1 MEFAGSNQSMSLSRT
16 ESLFRRDVA
25 YSRGITFDSTT
36 IFITRIKEFHQIRE
50 PSGLYNGFYCSE
62 FPPDYP
68 KIEEMVRTKKLRRG
82 LALAHLSL
90 ALSVHEVH
98 FEEN

>member
-1 MEFAGSNQSMSLSRT
+1 MRSN
-16 ESLFRRDVA
+16 A
-25 YSRGITFDSTT
+25 
-36 IFITRIKEFHQIRE
+36 IFIIKEFHQIRE

-82 LALAHLSL
+82 LARAHLSL
-90 ALSVHEVH
+90 ALSVHEVRLS
-98 FEEN
+98 